1 MNEHNRKLVN
11 EMEKTILEKNIEI
24 AKKCKELKEKYGEY
38 EDMTP
43 EQKEEYISYAS
54 QFVFE

>member
-1 MNEHNRKLVN
+1 MNEHNRKLIN
-11 EMEKTILEKNIEI
+11 KMEKRSQKKIEI